1 MFHNKYIKE
10 RRLDM
15 VDSVS
20 AFKPLTVDKPFTTVN
35 YVTKDGEHIS
45 ATKNNGIVTLVGDKN
60 GTRQMPVDEFMK
72 EFVKTLPVI
81 NDAPKMDTVE
91 ISSKPTVNAPAATA
105 PKSEVDEKP
114 QEAKTAPAA
123 EAPKLLQLLKLVKN
137 LM

>member
-1 MFHNKYIKE
+1 
-10 RRLDM
+10 M

-20 AFKPLTVDKPFTTVN
+20 AVKPFTTVN
-35 YVTKDGEHIS
+35 YTTKDGEHIS

-72 EFVKTLPVI
+72 EFIKTLPVI
-81 NDAPKMDTVE
+81 NNAPEKDTVE

-105 PKSEVDEKP
+105 PKPKVDSKA

-123 EAPKLLQLLKLVKN
+123 EAPKAPTAPEVGKKLDVAA
-137 LM
+137 